1 MSDYT
6 GPGMYEILPK
16 HAPEMSLNVWGATS
30 PRTKEAKNTHFEI
43 VSAGGY
49 NAQPEKGDREYH
61 IICANSGLYLCMNDS
76 GGKITQEIRPPLDNA
91 VRWKIAHTGNGTYT
105 INNADGQ
112 KKQQLNVNGEG
123 KDSGTDVIS
132 YAITN
137 GAANAQFILKAVVYT

>member
-6 GPGMYEILPK
+6 GPGI
-16 HAPEMSLNVWGATS
+16 